1 MSREKILTVLNP
13 DWQQQQEMKG
23 VSSFPANTDHR
34 NASLLKYAASSFG
47 MGSYI
52 VKHCIVWSLL
62 AGSLLDKIDVIGIQV
77 VIVSSNVGL
86 AFGNLLLKDSF
97 IELLEVFNMVEMQ
110 VGRVGLKKTCV
121 IVLSSLMLSWAISFV
136 AFTFVFTFVLIN
148 HLGINEFE
156 GN

>member
-1 MSREKILTVLNP
+1 MSCLISQVNILLLHIDYALETKLNT
-13 DWQQQQEMKG
+13 Q
-23 VSSFPANTDHR
+23 SSRLN
-34 NASLLKYAASSFG
+34 
-47 MGSYI
+47 I
-52 VKHCIVWSLL
+52 VISLL

-110 VGRVGLKKTCV
+110 VGKGGLKKTCV
-121 IVLSSLMLSWAISFV
+121 IVLSILMLSWAISFV

-148 HLGINEFE
+148 RLGINIFA
-156 GN
+156 GNQV